1 MNARLGR
8 PPGSKDSAPRKKR
21 DMAVVRAQEADNA
34 VAHMKPPI
42 IPLRTAGGSAAD
54 AATITNRNKRPAKT
68 EVKKPTRAP
77 RSALVPEQD
86 AKTPLDIYE
95 LAVKMQLSPMEYML
109 RVMNNP
115 NVPVERRD
123 RLAATVAPYLHMRA
137 EFVDEVSI
145 KVQLPPE
152 LRLPAGFE
160 QFTPMGY
167 FLREFN
173 NPATETARRDRI
185 ANTMILYMHKRKDG
199 VQLGGKKEQQQ
210 AAARAIA
217 EGVAPG
223 AGKKFAP
230 GVAPALKVVNG

>member
-1 MNARLGR
+1 MTARMGR

-21 DMAVVRAQEADNA
+21 DMNA
-34 VAHMKPPI
+34 VREQALAHALAHLKPPI
-42 IPLRTAGGSAAD
+42 QAERTTNHNATD
-54 AATITNRNKRPAKT
+54 AALVTHRNKKPAKA
-68 EVKKPTRAP
+68 EAKKPTRAP

-115 NVPVERRD
+115 TVPVERRD

-199 VQLGGKKEQQQ
+199 VQLGGKKEQQA

-230 GVAPALKVVNG
+230 GVAPTLKVVNG

>member
-1 MNARLGR
+1 MNA
-8 PPGSKDSAPRKKR
+8 
-21 DMAVVRAQEADNA
+21 VRAQAAANA
-34 VAHMKPPI
+34 VAHLQPPI
-42 IPLRTAGGSAAD
+42 LPVLQVDHTRVD
-54 AATITNRNKRPAKT
+54 AANVSNRNKRPAKA
-68 EVKKPTRAP
+68 EAKKPTRAP

-95 LAVKMQLSPMEYML
+95 LAVKTQLSPMEYML

-115 NVPVERRD
+115 TVPIERRD

-152 LRLPAGFE
+152 LRLPEGFE
-160 QFTPMGY
+160 QNTPMGY

-173 NPATETARRDRI
+173 DPKTETARRDRI

-199 VQLGGKKEQQQ
+199 VQLGGKKEQQA

-230 GVAPALKVVNG
+230 GVAPKLKVVNG